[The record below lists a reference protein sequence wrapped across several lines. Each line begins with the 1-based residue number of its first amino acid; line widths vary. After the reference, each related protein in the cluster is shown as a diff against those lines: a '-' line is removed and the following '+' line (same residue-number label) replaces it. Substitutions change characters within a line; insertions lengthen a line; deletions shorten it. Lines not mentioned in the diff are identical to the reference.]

1 MPVTTPFRDTNYET
15 QQSPLYYW
23 TAGLLL
29 RLAPHRS
36 PLEELYMLR
45 FINAALA
52 FSVGLLIWKVVRP
65 AQLAWVPVALLALIP
80 GFGIAMCRVANDALC
95 TVLISV
101 AVAGALS
108 VGSGMRLATAGSL
121 AAGIAPWAKLYGLAV
136 VPITAVRESLRRGT
150 RIGTRLLRLILV
162 LSPQVVLTFCSLKL
176 LGHPFPVM
184 YNIRHAPLVPLTSVP
199 WLQDA
204 WAVAKSHIWM
214 SGMSFLVF
222 PTWIYVVPVLLF
234 GWGLFLTLSLISAS
248 DRKDRKDLA
257 VLVGSV
263 AVFVIALAYHDWRAF
278 SFYGGPGGT
287 GGWYLWAVALP
298 EMLLLTYGAR
308 KKGMIRQW
316 ILPVLAVFALLTIM
330 ADVALFLD
338 STGLL
343 VRTSRN
349 HIAGVTSASLS
360 RIVSGYL
367 ASRPRPVAIAAAISA
382 ISSWLLAALLLVT
395 GTRLGTHDLP
405 DNTCRA

>member
-1 MPVTTPFRDTNYET
+1 VTTPFRDTNYET

-23 TAGLLL
+23 AAGLLL

-36 PLEELYMLR
+36 PLEELYLLR
-45 FINAALA
+45 FVNAALA

-65 AQLAWVPVALLALIP
+65 APLAWVPVALLALIP

-101 AVAGALS
+101 ALAGALA

-136 VPITAVRESLRRGT
+136 LPITAVREALRRGT
-150 RIGTRLLRLILV
+150 RIGTRLLRLLLV
-162 LSPQVVLTFCSLKL
+162 LCPQVVLTVCSLKL

-184 YNIRHAPLVPLTSVP
+184 YNVRHAPLVPLLSVP

-234 GWGLFLTLSLISAS
+234 GWGLFLSLSRIAES
-248 DRKDRKDLA
+248 DRKDLA
-257 VLVGSV
+257 ILVGSV

-287 GGWYLWAVALP
+287 GGWYFWAVALP

-308 KKGMIRQW
+308 KKGMIRKW
-316 ILPVLAVFALLTIM
+316 ILPVLAVFALLTVL

-349 HIAGVTSASLS
+349 HIAGVMSASPS
-360 RIVSGYL
+360 RIVSAYL

-382 ISSWLLAALLLVT
+382 VSSWLLAALLLVT
-395 GTRLGTHDLP
+395 ATRLGHTTYQTTHGGRD
-405 DNTCRA
+405 